1 MFERGTRGSRNGG
14 AGLSKSAFESC
25 FIEHFSIRSYAAV
38 VRCEDIRLPGL
49 HRDRRRWV
57 LGIPGIR
64 HQEHFMAKS
73 NDHPFISVVPDANAW
88 LDEICDELEF
98 ADRRDA
104 LHALRAALHVLRDR
118 LSPEQNAHLS
128 AQLPTLIRG
137 IYYEAWRP
145 GEGIHVERRIEL
157 YLAEMQRE
165 LGNRSELDPFD
176 AARTV
181 YTVVQRHVSEGEIV
195 KLTATLPHQLRIL
208 WEPAGTN

>member
-1 MFERGTRGSRNGG
+1 
-14 AGLSKSAFESC
+14 
-25 FIEHFSIRSYAAV
+25 
-38 VRCEDIRLPGL
+38 
-49 HRDRRRWV
+49 
-57 LGIPGIR
+57 
-64 HQEHFMAKS
+64 MAKS
-73 NDHPFISVVPDANAW
+73 NDHPFVSVVPDANAW

-137 IYYEAWRP
+137 ISYEAWRP